1 MKHASYHCLTLS
13 AAVMLSLLLGCS
25 SAKEPRAHSPALSTA
40 APETEMGSA
49 RAAYGDREDFFSLC
63 EKDRPLE
70 EWAERLNAERWQE
83 ALVSS
88 ERWLEKC
95 PVDIDARFVAA
106 AALTELGRPD
116 DAAEHIRWY
125 RGMIDSIF
133 ASGDGKSP
141 ATALVVISIAEEY
154 SILHALGLERKE
166 QSLLDGGIDAIRVA
180 DREGRELTIYF
191 NPAAHFRRFE
201 RMFP

>member
-1 MKHASYHCLTLS
+1 MKNPSGHCLTLS
-13 AAVMLSLLLGCS
+13 VAVMLLLLFGCS
-25 SAKEPRAHSPALSTA
+25 SAKEPRTHPPALPKA
-40 APETEMGSA
+40 GPETEMGKV

-70 EWAERLNAERWQE
+70 EWVHTLNAELWQE

-88 ERWLEKC
+88 ERWLRKC

-116 DAAEHIRWY
+116 DAAEHVRWY

-133 ASGDGKSP
+133 ATGDGKSP

-166 QSLLDGGIDAIRVA
+166 QSLLDGGIDALRVV
-180 DREGRELTIYF
+180 DRDGRDSTIYF
-191 NPAAHFRRFE
+191 NPAAHFRRLQ